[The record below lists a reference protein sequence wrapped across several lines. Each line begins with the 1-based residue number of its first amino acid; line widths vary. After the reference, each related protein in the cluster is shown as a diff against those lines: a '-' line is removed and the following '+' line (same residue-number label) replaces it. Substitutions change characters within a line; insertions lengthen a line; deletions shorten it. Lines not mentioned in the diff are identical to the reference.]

1 MLSLHLF
8 YILLCTMAHLMSN
21 IRHYRLKWMSL
32 SGLVRGRQISW
43 HFSDEGMFYSPPPPA
58 SKCASIQCAI
68 YCLIWLPPLQHVCPG
83 RGKLV
88 TKALHAFHAFLI
100 QPLISVWWSW
110 TLIQSAILKADRAC
124 CFEVLPACCQR
135 NIPASLI
142 TYLKKTTSLL
152 VIMRGRDDFG
162 GIRELFS

>member
-1 MLSLHLF
+1 
-8 YILLCTMAHLMSN
+8 
-21 IRHYRLKWMSL
+21 MSL
-32 SGLVRGRQISW
+32 SGLVRGRQILW

-83 RGKLV
+83 AGEIGNKSFACISCLFDPAAHFCLMKLDFNS
-88 TKALHAFHAFLI
+88 KCYSQSWQSLLF
-100 QPLISVWWSW
+100 WSI
-110 TLIQSAILKADRAC
+110 TR
-124 CFEVLPACCQR
+124 VL
-135 NIPASLI
+135 SEKHSGFSD
-142 TYLKKTTSLL
+142 YLSKKNNNNKKRLL